1 MIKKKTKKKVTLLSK
16 IKKFLKKLMKKLF
29 IFGLLGA
36 TITIFSCD
44 SSKFNDLKTIEIKF
58 KDTTTTP
65 KEDSNSV
72 KKIRKEMDSLITYK
86 LDSSSKEFSKL
97 KIQIKKLKR
106 KNNELKENLDISNDI
121 GEPYIFS
128 PISDY

>member
-1 MIKKKTKKKVTLLSK
+1 MIKKKTKKKASFLSK
-16 IKKFLKKLMKKLF
+16 IKKYFKKLMKKLF
-29 IFGLLGA
+29 IFGLFGA

-44 SSKFNDLKTIEIKF
+44 SSKLDDLKTIEIKF

-72 KKIRKEMDSLITYK
+72 KKIQKEMDSLITYK

-106 KNNELKENLDISNDI
+106 KNNELKENLDVANDD